1 MNREEKRTTK
11 RDNKERK
18 KQKNK
23 EDKEDNLFI
32 CLIQRYFRQLL

>member
-1 MNREEKRTTK
+1 MNGEEKKTTK